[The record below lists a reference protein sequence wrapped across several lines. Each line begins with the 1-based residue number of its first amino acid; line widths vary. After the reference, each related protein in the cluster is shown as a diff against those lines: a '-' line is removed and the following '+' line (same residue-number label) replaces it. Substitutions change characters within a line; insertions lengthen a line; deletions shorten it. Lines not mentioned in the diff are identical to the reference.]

1 MVGHYIN
8 THQVNEEESEVIS
21 RAIQAKSDAERSR
34 NSKSCDN
41 TSPSSSDVITSSV
54 NVVADKCSNAQENQT
69 NQRFTHKRHDE
80 KKVIVNNIKNNE
92 SRESTS
98 TSTCQPE
105 HL

>member
-54 NVVADKCSNAQENQT
+54 NVVADKCSNAQENQ
-69 NQRFTHKRHDE
+69 RFTHKRHDE